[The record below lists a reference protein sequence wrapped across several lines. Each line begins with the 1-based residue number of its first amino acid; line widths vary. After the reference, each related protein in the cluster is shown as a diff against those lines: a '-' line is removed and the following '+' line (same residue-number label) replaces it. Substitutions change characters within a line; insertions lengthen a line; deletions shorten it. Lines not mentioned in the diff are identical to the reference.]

1 MKRFIFLSMFLLLI
15 PFYAFSQEDKKE
27 LQVTQFNVVTPVFC
41 GATEKFNEVFPKEN
55 LKFTGFIDDSH
66 IVKLFVGED
75 NSYSVIIENS
85 GGLSC
90 IQNSGGPGILMDNN
104 KNIKYFKEAGV
115 K

>member
-1 MKRFIFLSMFLLLI
+1 MFFLLI
-15 PFYAFSQEDKKE
+15 PFYAFSQEDMTE
-27 LQVTQFNVVTPVFC
+27 LQVTQFNIVTSVFC

-75 NSYSVIIENS
+75 NGYSVIIENS

-90 IQNSGGPGILMDNN
+90 IQNSGSPGILMDNK
-104 KNIKYFKEAGV
+104 KNIQYFKEAGV

>member
-1 MKRFIFLSMFLLLI
+1 MKKFIFLSMFLLLI
-15 PFYAFSQEDKKE
+15 PFYAFSQEDEKE
-27 LQVTQFNVVTPVFC
+27 LQITQFNVVTPVFC

>member
-1 MKRFIFLSMFLLLI
+1 MFFLLI
-15 PFYAFSQEDKKE
+15 PFYAFSQEDMTE
-27 LQVTQFNVVTPVFC
+27 LQVTQFNVVTTVFC
-41 GATEKFNEVFPKEN
+41 GATEKFNKAFPEEN

-75 NSYSVIIENS
+75 NGYSVIIENS

-90 IQNSGGPGILMDNN
+90 IQNSGGPGILMDNK
-104 KNIKYFKEAGV
+104 KNIQYFKEAGV